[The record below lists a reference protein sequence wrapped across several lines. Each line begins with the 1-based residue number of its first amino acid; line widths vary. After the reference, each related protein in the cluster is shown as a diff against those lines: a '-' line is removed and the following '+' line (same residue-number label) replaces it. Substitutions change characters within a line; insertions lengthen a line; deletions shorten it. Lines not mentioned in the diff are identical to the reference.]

1 MVKEKGAVSMEE
13 EKRFLSV
20 ADVTEIME
28 CSKSQAYKIIRQL
41 NDELK
46 EKGFVTLSGKVSAVY
61 FYERTYQGAAG

>member
-1 MVKEKGAVSMEE
+1 MEE

-46 EKGFVTLSGKVSAVY
+46 EKGYRVISGKVPTKYFEEKFYGMAV
-61 FYERTYQGAAG
+61 G